1 MNPVLQLVYNYLIA
15 YDQLMNALL
24 LGHPDETLSSRL
36 GRAKDKERY
45 TWVRW
50 LRIAIDALFW
60 FDTKVVDGKKLGHCE
75 KSVMPLEQQ
84 NFRTVADYEIWSW
97 QHEQR

>member
-1 MNPVLQLVYNYLIA
+1 MWVGFRFILNYLIA
-15 YDQLMNALL
+15 YDQLINTLL
-24 LGHPDETLSSRL
+24 LGHCDETLSSRL

-45 TWVRW
+45 VWVKW
-50 LRIAIDALFW
+50 LRIAVDALFW
-60 FDTKVVDGKKLGHCE
+60 FDTAVVNGKVLKHCE

-97 QHEQR
+97 SK

>member
-1 MNPVLQLVYNYLIA
+1 MKYIPQFVFNYLLA
-15 YDQLMNALL
+15 VDQLLNTLL

-36 GRAKDKERY
+36 GRTIGKERY
-45 TWVRW
+45 VWVGWFR
-50 LRIAIDALFW
+50 LFVDYLFW
-60 FDTKVVDGKKLGHCE
+60 FDYDIVNERKRGHCE

-97 QHEQR
+97 TNER